1 MGVKT
6 PKLFPAENFSL
17 INIQENGSIFNPV
30 IWSLI
35 KKARFENPCWSVIAY
50 WWPINIF
57 RFDPRVANYIL
68 VAN

>member
-30 IWSLI
+30 IWSLN
-35 KKARFENPCWSVIAY
+35 KKARIENPCWSVITY